1 MKLNEQV
8 YNDLL
13 TQIHNGYYKV
23 GEKIPTEKALME
35 KYSISRSPVRDAL
48 KRLQNEGY
56 INRIPKNGSVVIAS
70 SRVNRTINY
79 KGGFSKYF
87 SDNWDDIKTITLDI
101 SEVNDTEIADKL
113 NLDNSSLLRVLR
125 VRKYKGQPV
134 FFLKTFYPLE
144 FLSHIS
150 EEDFY
155 EINNLRD
162 WIQRKAEITFK
173 YTNETLEA
181 VEADRLVQNHLELK
195 NAAPVLKIDRLT
207 YDSDHVPSEFV
218 EYYVNTKIWKYHID
232 YNF

>member
-8 YNDLL
+8 YSDLL
-13 TQIHNGYYKV
+13 TKIHNGYYQV
-23 GEKIPTEKALME
+23 GEKIPTEKVLME

-87 SDNWDDIKTITLDI
+87 SDNWDDIKTITLDV
-101 SEVNDTEIADKL
+101 SEVKDIEIANKL
-113 NLDNSSLLRVLR
+113 KLESDNLLRVLR
-125 VRKYKGQPV
+125 VRKYKAKPV
-134 FFLKTFYPLE
+134 FFLKTFYPVE
-144 FLSHIS
+144 FLSLIS

-162 WIQRKAEITFK
+162 WIQKKTKVKFK
-173 YTNETLEA
+173 YTNETIEA
-181 VEADRLVQNHLELK
+181 VSADRVVQNHLLISTGD
-195 NAAPVLKIDRLT
+195 PILKINRLT
-207 YDSDHVPSEFV
+207 YDTEHNPSEFV
-218 EYYVNTKIWKYHID
+218 EYYVNTGVWKYHID